1 MFNGLPNLFENIKN
15 NKPIKTKEEAIK
27 ILKTNPELF
36 ENFEKTYKIASIKE
50 EIESDNLYDKGKEFL
65 DRENK
70 EIKNALPEKPYDQKY
85 LEEIINR
92 IVEELLLYPIAES
105 EEYKN
110 GKIKPVTIQ
119 EIMALPEE
127 LRPQLTGTM
136 VIKDIAVDSYPAVL
150 FFYNEYLKA
159 NDPKKKNK
167 MMLQFMMGL
176 DTLDLDPI
184 TYAILGENSNTF
196 GKWYPQLE
204 KAISN
209 QNFFKLPKTKY
220 IKVPLPILQLTRM
233 GYNLVNQTTKEII
246 NRYCMKAFDL
256 DINKDYFVKTGTFS
270 YKFDFRNCKVTKGKE
285 VTELGEYLLYINS
298 YAVSMA
304 SMLSNK
310 PIVGVSTTNEWVVRE
325 YINDVENNPTIYKG
339 LPLHTEYRVFIDAD
353 TKEVI
358 GKLPYWD
365 VNVLSKRF
373 STGSDRDKADMKH
386 DYIAVQVH
394 KETLEKRYKENIDRV
409 IKGLEKLIKDL
420 DLKGQWSID
429 IMQNGDDFYIIDM
442 ALAKSSAYYE
452 CVPLEKRRE
461 VEENWIPKLE

>member
-1 MFNGLPNLFENIKN
+1 MNFLANLFGDIENK
-15 NKPIKTKEEAIK
+15 KPIKTKEEAIE
-27 ILKTNPELF
+27 ILKISPELF
-36 ENFEKTYKIASIKE
+36 ESFERTYKIASMKE
-50 EIESDNLYDKGKEFL
+50 EIESDNLYDKGKGFF
-65 DRENK
+65 DREN
-70 EIKNALPEKPYDQKY
+70 EGLKNTLPVKPYNPKY

-92 IVEELLLYPIAES
+92 IVDELLLYPIAES

-119 EIMALPEE
+119 EIMVLPEE

-136 VIKDIAVDSYPAVL
+136 VIKDIARDSYPAVL

-159 NDPKKKNK
+159 NDPKKKSK

-233 GYNLVNQTTKEII
+233 GYNLVNQTTKEIV
-246 NRYCMKAFDL
+246 NRYCMKAFNL
-256 DINKDYFVKTGTFS
+256 DINKDYFIKTGTFS

-339 LPLHTEYRVFIDAD
+339 LPLHTEYRIFIDAD

-358 GKLPYWD
+358 GKSPYWD
-365 VNVLSKRF
+365 VDVLSKRF
-373 STGSDRDKADMKH
+373 AAGNDRDKADMKH

-394 KETLEKRYKENIDRV
+394 KETLEKRYNENID
-409 IKGLEKLIKDL
+409 KLIERMKCLINDL
-420 DLKGQWSID
+420 DLNGQWSVD
-429 IMQNGDDFYIIDM
+429 IMQNGEDFYIIDM
-442 ALAKSSAYYE
+442 ALAKNSAYYD

-461 VEENWIPKLE
+461 IEEDWIPKLEQ